1 MRTNYAE
8 PLRKWLKEQDI
19 EEIVDFGD
27 LPVFQDAT
35 TCPCIIRIC
44 KRTANPTFKA
54 VQVKSLKFA
63 NLHEYISSNR
73 YVVNKLGLEDKG
85 WSLSDEKT
93 QNLLSLLKSKGVP
106 LEEYVN
112 KKVFYGIKTGL
123 NEAFVISEE
132 EKNNLIKQDESSKEL
147 IKPFFI
153 P

>member
-1 MRTNYAE
+1 MRQVKPFIKSSMNSFQITYVNNFVHLRFRWR
-8 PLRKWLKEQDI
+8 LRKS
-19 EEIVDFGD
+19 
-27 LPVFQDAT
+27 
-35 TCPCIIRIC
+35 
-44 KRTANPTFKA
+44 
-54 VQVKSLKFA
+54 SLKFA

-85 WSLSDEKT
+85 WSLLDEKT

-153 P
+153 SVTRPHKFHS